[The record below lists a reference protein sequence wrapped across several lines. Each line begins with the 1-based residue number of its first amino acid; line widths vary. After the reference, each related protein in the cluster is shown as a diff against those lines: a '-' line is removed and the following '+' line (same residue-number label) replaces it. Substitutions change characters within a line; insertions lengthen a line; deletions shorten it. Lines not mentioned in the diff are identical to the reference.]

1 MKALLLTAGV
11 ALGSMSTGAGAVQV
25 LDWDDLVPE
34 GVEIVEAPVLH
45 GWFEFDESDSLEG
58 LADRLDDGDVPFGD
72 DPFTDDPFADDLF
85 GGGLL
90 GGLAGLTGFLY
101 PPSASKVVAELD
113 GRVVRLPGFIVPLD
127 IDDVG
132 NITEFFLVPYYGAC
146 IHVPPPPP
154 NQLVHVTPDE
164 AFPLQSMWDPFWIE
178 GTIRTEQKG
187 NALGLA
193 GYTMTASS
201 IEVYEY

>member
-1 MKALLLTAGV
+1 MKTLLLAAGF
-11 ALGSMSTGAGAVQV
+11 ALISMSLNAGAVQV

-34 GVEIVEAPVLH
+34 GVEVVEAPVLH
-45 GWFEFDESDSLEG
+45 GWIAFDESDSLEG
-58 LADRLDDGDVPFGD
+58 LADRMEYGDVPYD
-72 DPFTDDPFADDLF
+72 DPFASDPFADDLF
-85 GGGLL
+85 GGDLFG
-90 GGLAGLTGFLY
+90 GGLAGLAGFLY
-101 PPSASKVVAELD
+101 PESASKVVAELD
-113 GRVVRLPGFIVPLD
+113 GKVVRLPGFIVPLD

-164 AFPLQSMWDPFWIE
+164 AFPLQAMWDPFWIE

-193 GYTMTASS
+193 GYTMTATG